1 MRSVVGGPARGSGAD
16 HRLASGTIF
25 AAGCITQA
33 ASILQAAMDL
43 QLVGLVVCGCDSGD
57 SIDCEVALV
66 VLCCS
71 AQEAPVADDQPGPS
85 LS

>member
-1 MRSVVGGPARGSGAD
+1 
-16 HRLASGTIF
+16 
-25 AAGCITQA
+25 
-33 ASILQAAMDL
+33 MDL